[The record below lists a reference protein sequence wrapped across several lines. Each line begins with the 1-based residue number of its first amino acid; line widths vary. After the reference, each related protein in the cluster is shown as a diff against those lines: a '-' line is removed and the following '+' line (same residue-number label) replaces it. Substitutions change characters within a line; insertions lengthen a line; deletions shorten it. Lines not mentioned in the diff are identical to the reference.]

1 MSVRSVVF
9 DIGRVFVDLRP
20 EPLLRLLESRGFR
33 HDGLEHVIMAIG
45 LQDHE
50 SGRLDGAGLLGKL
63 IALAP
68 QPISTDEMHAAW
80 LDMFE
85 LQPQMLALAGRLAQQ
100 HRVYLLSNVG
110 DLHWAHLTRVFGLD
124 RIAHDALPSFRA
136 GVMKPEPRIY
146 EEAEKRFGLEP
157 AATVFIDDRADNIA
171 MARSRGWHG
180 VVHRGY
186 DSTVGELEALGIRTR

>member
-1 MSVRSVVF
+1 MSVRNVVF
-9 DIGRVFVDLRP
+9 DIGWVFVDLRP
-20 EPLLRLLESRGFR
+20 EPLLRLLEARGFR
-33 HDGLEHVIMAIG
+33 HDGLEQVVTAIG
-45 LQDHE
+45 LHDHE
-50 SGRLDGAGLLGKL
+50 SGRLDGAGLLDKL
-63 IALAP
+63 VALAP
-68 QPISTDEMHAAW
+68 QPVSKDEMHAAW

-85 LQPQMLALAGRLAQQ
+85 LQPRMVALAGRLA
-100 HRVYLLSNVG
+100 HDYRVYLLSNVG

-146 EEAEKRFGLEP
+146 EEAERRFGLEP

-171 MARSRGWHG
+171 TARSRGWHG
-180 VVHRGY
+180 VVHQGY